1 MELHIKQFEEL
12 TVYEL
17 YEILK
22 LRSAVFVVEQKS
34 RYLDTDDMD
43 QDALHVFLT
52 DGDEIV
58 AYLRILSR
66 DSGETGYVKIGRVIA
81 KRRRTGLGTDIVLAG
96 IRTARQVYKPEKIK
110 IAAQTYTK
118 EFYERLGFVKTPD
131 DEYDID
137 GIPHINMELDM
148 QKS

>member
-96 IRTARQVYKPEKIK
+96 IRTVRQVYKPEKIK

-137 GIPHINMELDM
+137 GIPHINMELE
-148 QKS
+148 

>member
-52 DGDEIV
+52 DGDELV

-81 KRRRTGLGTDIVLAG
+81 KRRRMGLGTDIVLAG

-137 GIPHINMELDM
+137 GIPHINMELE
-148 QKS
+148 

>member
-52 DGDEIV
+52 DGDELV

-81 KRRRTGLGTDIVLAG
+81 KRRRMGLGTDIVLAG

-137 GIPHINMELDM
+137 GIPHINMVLDM

>member
-81 KRRRTGLGTDIVLAG
+81 KRRRMGLGTDIVLAG

>member
-22 LRSAVFVVEQKS
+22 LRSAVFVVEQQS

-66 DSGETGYVKIGRVIA
+66 DLGETGYVKIGRVIA
-81 KRRRTGLGTDIVLAG
+81 KRRRMGLGTDIVLAG

-137 GIPHINMELDM
+137 GIPHINMVLE
-148 QKS
+148 

>member
-22 LRSAVFVVEQKS
+22 LRSAVFVVEQQS

-66 DSGETGYVKIGRVIA
+66 DLVETGYVKIGRVIA
-81 KRRRTGLGTDIVLAG
+81 KRRRMGLGTDIVLAG

-137 GIPHINMELDM
+137 GIPHINMELE
-148 QKS
+148 

>member
-52 DGDEIV
+52 DGDELV

-81 KRRRTGLGTDIVLAG
+81 KRRRMGLGTDIVLAG

-110 IAAQTYTK
+110 IAAQTYTR

-137 GIPHINMELDM
+137 GIPHINMVLE
-148 QKS
+148 